1 MKIRRVSRK
10 LFEPP
15 AGRPATVKPETPA
28 QRRRRELESS
38 LQEAIDGASHDAAAA
53 FVVTLEP
60 DEKLSG
66 VRSAF
71 KRVKGRAD
79 AAEVN
84 LVTVDG
90 TLYIARTPQR
100 RGRRPKAG

>member
-1 MKIRRVSRK
+1 MKIRRVNRK
-10 LFEPP
+10 LFDPP
-15 AGRPATVKPETPA
+15 ASTASAKPETPR
-28 QRRRRELESS
+28 QRQRRELESA
-38 LQEAIDGASHDAAAA
+38 LQGAIDGASQDAAAA
-53 FVVTLEP
+53 FVVMLEP

-66 VRSAF
+66 IRSAF

-84 LVTVDG
+84 LVTLDG